1 MSHYASIKKTACE
14 SNAGGKRTPQTA
26 GNNSE
31 KIIPPPAGK
40 SKGGK
45 KNKEWHARTEEQVVK
60 LHGEGK
66 TDGEIAAAT
75 GASKPTVQRM
85 RRDNGLLP
93 NAKENREY
101 KPKKT
106 DKAAY
111 LQFKCRHTDCKY
123 ICEDGSANRC
133 DCIGITNH
141 SRLLWHR
148 VRGLSEEIEDCR
160 LYEPGKRRVLTQGVN
175 LKTYS
180 GNGKIA
186 TTGRLK
192 YPRKAKKKEPKITT
206 KLIRKR
212 ELAEARDT
220 ERLEMYDRGMTDTQI
235 AAALG
240 VAQNTVTAWR
250 TSRGLPTQAE
260 KKKAKE
266 EFAFRRLY
274 EAGYSLRECEEI
286 IGRARATLAAWRDA
300 AGIAPQGREKMTDER
315 RARREQA
322 RSELEAAGLIAAREE

>member
-31 KIIPPPAGK
+31 TIIPPPAGK
-40 SKGGK
+40 SKCGK
-45 KNKEWHARTEEQVVK
+45 KNKGWHARTEEQVVK

-93 NAKENREY
+93 NANANREY

-123 ICEDGSANRC
+123 VCEDGSANRC
-133 DCIGITNH
+133 DYIGITNH
-141 SRLLWHR
+141 SRIMWHR
-148 VRGLSEEIEDCR
+148 KRGLSEEIEDCQ
-160 LYEPGKRRVLTQGVN
+160 LYEKGKRRQQVQGIN
-175 LKTYS
+175 LEEHEPKKA
-180 GNGKIA
+180 N

-192 YPRKAKKKEPKITT
+192 YPRKAKAKEPKITT
-206 KLIRKR
+206 VLIRKK
-212 ELAEARDT
+212 EAEAARDAL
-220 ERLEMYDRGMTDTQI
+220 RLELYDKGMTDAEI
-235 AAALG
+235 AKEAG
-240 VAQNTVTAWR
+240 VSAQAIAKWR
-250 TSRGLPTQAE
+250 TGLCLPTQGERKRKRDEA
-260 KKKAKE
+260 
-266 EFAFRRLY
+266 AFLRLY
-274 EAGYSLRECEEI
+274 GAGCSLAECEEI
-286 IGRARATLAAWRDA
+286 TGRSRATLAAWRDA
-300 AGIAPQGREKMTDER
+300 AGLAPQGREKMTDER
-315 RARREQA
+315 RERREQA
-322 RSELEAAGLIAAREE
+322 RSELEAAGLIAAKKE